1 MNWLEQIREHSVV
14 AHSIL
19 VLMLVAV
26 IGLAVGKVKVR
37 GVSLGL
43 AGVLF
48 AGIAFGHNKVVID
61 DNILNFAR
69 EFGLILFV
77 FTIGL
82 QVGPGFFSSLRK
94 DGLRINLLAAAI
106 VLLGVLTAAACGKMF
121 HLDPVAT
128 LGVLTG
134 ATTNTPSLG
143 AAQEVLKSLPQVV
156 PERGGLAGLGY
167 AVAYPMAIIG
177 LILTMLVIRAV
188 FRIDVK
194 AEEARLEKD
203 KQAAR
208 PVLLRQSLC
217 VENTNFH
224 GRPLRDLMDATGR
237 TVNVSRVKKA
247 GEEDVHVA
255 SEDIVLGPGDLVLV
269 VGSREDVARFTLV
282 AGKAVDLDLVEAPGD
297 VSSRRVIV
305 SKENV
310 VGKSIGELGIQERFG
325 VRLTRVARADLHLAA
340 TPDLRLQFGDTVLVV
355 GAEAE
360 LETAAKF
367 LGNSSKALNQTNF
380 LAVFLGIATGVVLG
394 LMPFRVFGM
403 PVPLQ
408 LGLAGG
414 PLVAAMVFARFRK
427 IGPVLWHM
435 PLNANL
441 AMRELGISLFL
452 AAVGLKAGTKFM
464 SVLVSG
470 DGLRWMLC
478 GCLITLVPIL
488 VVGSVARRV
497 FRLPYAE
504 ICGLLA
510 GSLTDPPALA
520 FATTMNKSDAP
531 TVAYATVY
539 PLTMILRIIS
549 VQILALLIC

>member
-1 MNWLEQIREHSVV
+1 MNWLEQVREHSVV

-26 IGLAVGKVKVR
+26 SGLALGKLKLR
-37 GVSLGL
+37 GVSLGV

-48 AGIAFGHNKVVID
+48 AGIAFGHHKVTID

-82 QVGPGFFSSLRK
+82 QVGPGFFSSLRQQ
-94 DGLRINLLAAAI
+94 GLRINLLAASI
-106 VLLGVLTAAACGKMF
+106 VLLGVLTAAACGKLLG
-121 HLDPVAT
+121 LDPVAT

-143 AAQEVLKSLPQVV
+143 ATQEVLKSLPHVG
-156 PERGGLAGLGY
+156 PDRAGLAGLGY
-167 AVAYPMAIIG
+167 AVAYPMAIVG
-177 LILTMLVIRAV
+177 LIFAMLVIRAV
-188 FRIDVK
+188 FRVDLK
-194 AEEARLEKD
+194 AEAAKGERE

-208 PVLLRQSLC
+208 PVLQRQS
-217 VENTNFH
+217 VRIENVNFH
-224 GRPLRDLMDATGR
+224 GRVLRELLDATGR
-237 TVNVSRVKKA
+237 SVSVSRIKKA
-247 GEEDVHVA
+247 GDEDVHVA
-255 SEDIVLGPGDLVLV
+255 AEDVLLGSGDLLLV
-269 VGSREDVARFTLV
+269 VGTREAVDRFTMV
-282 AGKAVDLDLVEAPGD
+282 AGKVVDLDLVEAPGD

-305 SKENV
+305 TKENV

-325 VRLTRVARADLHLAA
+325 VRVTRVARSDHHLAA
-340 TPDLRLQFGDTVLVV
+340 TPDLRLQFGDVVLVV

-360 LETAAKF
+360 LEAPAKF
-367 LGNSSKALNQTNF
+367 LGNSSKALNHTNF
-380 LAVFLGIATGVVLG
+380 LAVFLGIAVGVGLG
-394 LMPFRVFGM
+394 LMPIHLFGM

-441 AMRELGISLFL
+441 AVRELGISLFL
-452 AAVGLKAGTKFM
+452 AAVGLKAGTKFVE
-464 SVLVSG
+464 VLVAG

-478 GCLITLVPIL
+478 GCLVTLVPIL
-488 VVGSVARRV
+488 LVGGFARQV

-520 FATTMNKSDAP
+520 FATTLNKSDAP

-539 PLTMILRIIS
+539 PLTMILRILT
-549 VQILALLIC
+549 VQVLALLIC